1 MHLRPKHLWVL
12 AASCFLHVQAGEV
25 YGQGKR
31 NVPGKTAPKK
41 AAPAK
46 KKPEPMK
53 IPMGRQEM
61 GACVRPRDGLHKWGF
76 NDSGGLIESN
86 VEHEVQ
92 KAGTKWVYVFDPRA
106 NKTVVDRFPSPFNDL
121 RCPGDTRPPA
131 AAAAAPAAPPA
142 PLTAPPPRLGAGS
155 AMSQWVERFCKAAE
169 QFPSSSGMEGKQSK
183 KLVARLYKAIK
194 SSKRMKPLTSSDLSV
209 EAAKMLF
216 DHFKE
221 TITDAMTHRQ
231 VVAPYN
237 VQRKFVERANPPNWK
252 LLKLIGDDIIKR
264 SGVGT
269 TDTAP
274 TVIVRRDAYDAL
286 SSAINQFTA
295 QAQPQSMQA
304 LKAAYEKAYA
314 GRPSW
319 QQAIAPYFKV
329 QEEEQAEEEEEEEEE

>member
-1 MHLRPKHLWVL
+1 MHLRSKHLWVL
-12 AASCFLHVQAGEV
+12 AASCFLHVPAGEV

-31 NVPGKTAPKK
+31 NVSSKTAPSKT
-41 AAPAK
+41 APAK

-53 IPMGRQEM
+53 IPMGLQKV

-76 NDSGGLIESN
+76 DDTGKLIMDN
-86 VEHEVQ
+86 VEEKVRQ
-92 KAGTKWVYVFDPRA
+92 AGTKWVYVFDPRA
-106 NKTVVDRFPSPFNDL
+106 NKTIVDRFPSPFNDL

-142 PLTAPPPRLGAGS
+142 PLKPPPPRLGAGS
-155 AMSQWVERFCKAAE
+155 TMSEWVERFCKRAE
-169 QFPSSSGMEGKQSK
+169 HFPGSSGTAEKQAK
-183 KLVARLYKAIK
+183 KLVTRLYNAIK
-194 SSKRMKPLTSSDLSV
+194 SSKRMKPLTASDLSV
-209 EAAKMLF
+209 DAAKMLF
-216 DHFKE
+216 DHFKAD
-221 TITDAMTHRQ
+221 ITDAMTHRQ

-264 SGVGT
+264 SGVGS

-329 QEEEQAEEEEEEEEE
+329 QEEEQAEEEEEEEE